1 MGTTGVRTILYP
13 VRDLAKAKELFTR
26 LAGREPMADSPYYV
40 GYDLDG
46 QQIGLVPNGHDSQ
59 NMSGTTAFW
68 HVDDI
73 EASVK
78 AVLDAGGTMQQEINE
93 VGNGRRVAAV
103 IDAEGNVLGFLQDA

>member
-1 MGTTGVRTILYP
+1 MATTGVRTILYP
-13 VRDLAKAKELFTR
+13 VRDLAKAKALFTQ
-26 LAGREPMADSPYYV
+26 LAGREPVADSPYYV
-40 GYDLDG
+40 GFDLDG

-59 NMSGTTAFW
+59 HMTGATPFW

-78 AVLDAGGTMQQEINE
+78 AVLEAGGTMQQEIHG

-103 IDAEGNVLGFLQDA
+103 IDTEGNVLGFLQDA

>member
-1 MGTTGVRTILYP
+1 MATTGVRTILYP
-13 VRDLAKAKELFTR
+13 VRNLAEAKELFTR
-26 LAGREPMADSPYYV
+26 LAGRGPVADSPYYV

-46 QQIGLVPNGHDSQ
+46 QHIGLVPNGHDAQ
-59 NMSGTTAFW
+59 NMTGATAFW

-78 AVLDAGGTMQQEINE
+78 MVLDAGGTTQQEIHE

-103 IDAEGNVLGFLQDA
+103 VDAEGNVLGFVQDA

>member
-1 MGTTGVRTILYP
+1 
-13 VRDLAKAKELFTR
+13 
-26 LAGREPMADSPYYV
+26 MADSPYCV

-59 NMSGTTAFW
+59 NMTGTTAFW

-78 AVLDAGGTMQQEINE
+78 AVLDADRQRGDSSSAAPA
-93 VGNGRRVAAV
+93 VA
-103 IDAEGNVLGFLQDA
+103 ISP

>member
-1 MGTTGVRTILYP
+1 
-13 VRDLAKAKELFTR
+13 
-26 LAGREPMADSPYYV
+26 MADSPYYV

-93 VGNGRRVAAV
+93 VVKGRRVAAV
-103 IDAEGNVLGFLQDA
+103 IDAEGNVLGFVQDA

>member
-1 MGTTGVRTILYP
+1 MATTGVRTILYP
-13 VRDLAKAKELFTR
+13 VRDLDKAKELFTR
-26 LAGREPMADSPYYV
+26 IAGKEPVADSPYYV

-59 NMSGTTAFW
+59 NMTGATAFW

-73 EASVK
+73 EASVQ
-78 AVLDAGGTMQQEINE
+78 AVLEAGGTMQQEIND

-103 IDAEGNVLGFLQDA
+103 VDAEGNVLGFLQDA

>member
-1 MGTTGVRTILYP
+1 
-13 VRDLAKAKELFTR
+13 
-26 LAGREPMADSPYYV
+26 MADSPYYV

-59 NMSGTTAFW
+59 NMTGTTAFW

-78 AVLDAGGTMQQEINE
+78 AALDADRQRGDSSSAAPA
-93 VGNGRRVAAV
+93 VA
-103 IDAEGNVLGFLQDA
+103 ISP

>member
-1 MGTTGVRTILYP
+1 MTWPRP
-13 VRDLAKAKELFTR
+13 RSC
-26 LAGREPMADSPYYV
+26 SPASPGASPWPTAPTYV

-59 NMSGTTAFW
+59 NMTGTTAFW

-103 IDAEGNVLGFLQDA
+103 IDAEGNVLGFIQDA

>member
-1 MGTTGVRTILYP
+1 MGTIGVRTILYP

-40 GYDLDG
+40 GYDLDA

-103 IDAEGNVLGFLQDA
+103 IDAEGNVIGFVQDA